1 MMPKLM
7 APMDARALTHRS
19 QHGSTASKHACGL
32 GASGSQHIQE
42 VLGGSDVIVA
52 RDIEVA
58 LKRED
63 LVDVITGSKR
73 SA

>member
-1 MMPKLM
+1 LR
-7 APMDARALTHRS
+7 ARRIRLAAH
-19 QHGSTASKHACGL
+19 
-32 GASGSQHIQE
+32 QE
-42 VLGGSDVIVA
+42 ILGGSDVIVA

-73 SA
+73 VAANEIGAGIVGRPRAA

>member
-1 MMPKLM
+1 LR
-7 APMDARALTHRS
+7 ARRIRLAAH
-19 QHGSTASKHACGL
+19 
-32 GASGSQHIQE
+32 QE
-42 VLGGSDVIVA
+42 ILGGSDVIVA